1 MIKIEIQS
9 VDSENSFER
18 GVISFNFLNDNT
30 GCSEENYWAEGRVEA
45 ERQIRIWLSD
55 LYKMIVGEIWD
66 SLEQRERKVEKK
78 RICYIWSQEDW
89 LMDWIKH
96 AHTMEKKYQGW
107 RLDFCSKKKKE

>member
-66 SLEQRERKVEKK
+66 SLEQREKSWKK
-78 RICYIWSQEDW
+78 TYMLHLEPR
-89 LMDWIKH
+89 
-96 AHTMEKKYQGW
+96 
-107 RLDFCSKKKKE
+107 RLANGLD